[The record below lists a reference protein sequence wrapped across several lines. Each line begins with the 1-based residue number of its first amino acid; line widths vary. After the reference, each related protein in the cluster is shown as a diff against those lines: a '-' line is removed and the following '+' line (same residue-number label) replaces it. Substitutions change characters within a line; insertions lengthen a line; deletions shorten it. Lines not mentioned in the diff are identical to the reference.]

1 MAFFSCLPPIP
12 AVNRWGKLAGP
23 VAWWLGASSFYSVM
37 PQVLLLARE
46 QMGGAE
52 EADPINAATVGLG
65 EPETE
70 AHVRLVRQ
78 TRWKKAL
85 RWLLDNLTKLHLSI
99 CCCIM
104 QPGITFM
111 GKALFDARLRE
122 ASSVLPY
129 LSRATSPA
137 ERTFIRLADRMR
149 AQASEYWCCIT
160 GDSGEWTDTAL
171 HLTATCCLMYHW
183 GVVHAKHFGV

>member
-52 EADPINAATVGLG
+52 EADPITAATVGLG

-85 RWLLDNLTKLHLSI
+85 QVAAR
-99 CCCIM
+99 
-104 QPGITFM
+104 Q
-111 GKALFDARLRE
+111 FDE
-122 ASSVLPY
+122 ASLVNLLLHHAARDHPYGESV
-129 LSRATSPA
+129 
-137 ERTFIRLADRMR
+137 
-149 AQASEYWCCIT
+149 
-160 GDSGEWTDTAL
+160 
-171 HLTATCCLMYHW
+171 
-183 GVVHAKHFGV
+183 V